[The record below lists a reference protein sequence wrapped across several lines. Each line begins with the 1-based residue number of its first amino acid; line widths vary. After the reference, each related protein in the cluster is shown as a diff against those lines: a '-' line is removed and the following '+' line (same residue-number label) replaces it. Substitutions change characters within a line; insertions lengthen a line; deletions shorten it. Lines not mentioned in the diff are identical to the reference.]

1 VRELLLDLI
10 LGLILGAVVGTSLG
24 IIGAGGAILAVPG
37 LVAVLGLDAKIA
49 TTASTIIV
57 GSAAAAGFIQRIKS
71 KALDFRIG
79 LTFSAIGIGGTFIG
93 TFLLRFT
100 PDTYILVLFSILMF
114 GAAFAMWRKGSPVPK
129 SAKPNWVLI
138 FLSATGVGIAT
149 GLLGIG
155 GGFLIVPALVLFLN
169 VPTKTATGTSLV
181 AITLNSVITF
191 GLRFQYWD
199 EMPWLPVLTF
209 ASSAVVASFV
219 TARFSQKFKPEFLQK
234 GFALL
239 ITVVAT
245 YMLLTRFI

>member
-1 VRELLLDLI
+1 MVELLL
-10 LGLILGAVVGTSLG
+10 GLLLGAIVGTSLG

-57 GSAAAAGFIQRIKS
+57 GSAAAAGFMQRIKS
-71 KALDFRIG
+71 KTLDFKIGITFSLIG
-79 LTFSAIGIGGTFIG
+79 LGGTLIG

-100 PDTYILVLFSILMF
+100 SDTFILVLFSILMF
-114 GAAFAMWRKGSPVPK
+114 GAAFAMWKRGNPEPRD
-129 SAKPNWVLI
+129 AKPEWILV

-169 VPTKTATGTSLV
+169 VPTKVAAGTSLV
-181 AITLNSVITF
+181 AITLNSAITF
-191 GLRFQYWD
+191 GLRFEYWD
-199 EMPWLPVLTF
+199 QMPWLPVLTF
-209 ASSAVVASFV
+209 ASSAVIASFI
-219 TARFSQKFKPEFLQK
+219 TARFSQKFRADHLQK